1 MLRRAAP
8 RPAQSDAVPVVRRR
22 WWPRVPGVSA
32 RFRILAWCTLLVAG
46 ALAASVLTTQV
57 VLMRRLS
64 REVDSELVHEV
75 DEVAALP
82 RSGVDPRTKRP
93 FTDVDQ
99 VLLAALAQ
107 AVPVRSQEL
116 VAISDGTAIGHSP
129 SRPILVLES
138 DPRLVARW
146 AAVTR
151 RTFATI
157 HTSAGTVRFLAAPVT
172 LASVNRPASDVYVAA
187 AFVDR
192 ERADVEST
200 VRIASMVGAGAL
212 VVAVLMAWLI
222 AGRVLAPVRELE
234 ATARS
239 ITDLDLTHRLVVNG
253 DDELARLAATFNAML
268 DRVASAFRSQRQFID
283 DAGHELRTP
292 ITVIRGHLELL
303 GDDPNERAE
312 VRAVIIDEL
321 DRMSRMVNDLL
332 LLARAERP
340 DFLRLAEVDIAG
352 CTREVLAK
360 AAALADRQWLDGGHA
375 DVTVLGDRQRLT
387 QAWMQLAQNAVQHT
401 SPGDTIEVG
410 SRVDRDTLEL
420 WVADAGPGV
429 PETERKAIFDSFARP
444 HDGSRS
450 GEHFGLGLPIVR
462 AIAEAH
468 HGRVAV
474 ATSRVGGALF
484 TIRIPL
490 SDTTK
495 SQPR

>member
-1 MLRRAAP
+1 
-8 RPAQSDAVPVVRRR
+8 
-22 WWPRVPGVSA
+22 
-32 RFRILAWCTLLVAG
+32 
-46 ALAASVLTTQV
+46 
-57 VLMRRLS
+57 LMRRLS
-64 REVDSELVHEV
+64 REIDSELVHEV

-82 RSGVDPRTKRP
+82 SRGVDPRRKRP
-93 FTDVDQ
+93 FADVDQ
-99 VLLAALAQ
+99 LLLAALAQ
-107 AVPVRSQEL
+107 AVPARSQEL
-116 VAISDGTAIGHSP
+116 IAISDGNAIGRSP

-151 RTFATI
+151 RTFGTI

-172 LASVNRPASDVYVAA
+172 LASVHRPASDVYVAA
-187 AFVDR
+187 AFIDR

-200 VRIASMVGAGAL
+200 VRIASIVGAGAL
-212 VVAVLMAWLI
+212 VVAILMAWLI

-239 ITDLDLTHRLVVNG
+239 ITDSDLTHRLVVNG
-253 DDELARLAATFNAML
+253 DDELARLATTFNAML
-268 DRVASAFRSQRQFID
+268 DRIASAFRSQRQFID

-303 GDDPNERAE
+303 GDDPVERAG
-312 VRAVIIDEL
+312 VRAVMIDEL

-352 CTREVLAK
+352 CTREVQVK
-360 AAALADRQWLDGGHA
+360 AAALADREWLDGGHA
-375 DVTVLGDRQRLT
+375 QGLFVGDRQRLT

-401 SPGDTIEVG
+401 SLGDTIELG

-420 WVADAGPGV
+420 WVADSGPGV
-429 PETERKAIFDSFARP
+429 PETEREAIFDSFARP
-444 HDGSRS
+444 HDGSRR

-484 TIRIPL
+484 TIRMPL